1 MIHIILLILKIIGI
15 LLLVILGILI
25 LLLLLLLFYPVTYRV
40 KGKRED
46 GALEGSATLGWLFG
60 LFRVTLLYQK
70 SESRIKIRI
79 LGIPYEKLRSLLK
92 KRKRVSEA
100 HSDMAEIKKNDT
112 IAENSPN
119 IIGEENDINKDREK
133 DVQTYSKCDP
143 VDVEKT
149 PEEKKEKEKSK
160 ANDAEGKATFLKRIK
175 NTYHKLLASLKKIWN
190 KLKKTQ
196 LTIAAICDK
205 IKRWKSFLERKAT
218 KRSLAY
224 MKDLMFR
231 LLRHIRPR
239 KISGYLEYGFEDP
252 SQTGQILGL
261 ISMCYPY
268 EQNGFQVIPHFEKSC
283 LAFSLKIKGRIYG
296 CVLLKMV
303 VDTIR
308 NKAVMKTIRVLRH
321 KEE

>member
-79 LGIPYEKLRSLLK
+79 LGISYEKLRSLLK
-92 KRKRVSEA
+92 KRKRDSEA

-149 PEEKKEKEKSK
+149 PEEKK
-160 ANDAEGKATFLKRIK
+160 ATFFKRIK

-296 CVLLKMV
+296 CVLLKMA